1 MLARRLRQDLRVN
14 GLALMEISTDRPE
27 LPDDVVQVVAEILR
41 YLDAHPHAADTVEGI
56 TRWWLTPELGA
67 LPIETLEHALAV
79 LIGRGRV
86 ERAPLGDGRFVYR
99 ARPGNDT

>member
-1 MLARRLRQDLRVN
+1 
-14 GLALMEISTDRPE
+14 METSAERPD
-27 LPDDVVQVVAEILR
+27 LPDDVGRVVAAILR
-41 YLDAHPHAADTVEGI
+41 YLNVHPHAADTVEGI

-79 LIGRGRV
+79 LIARGRV

-99 ARPGNDT
+99 ARPGNET